1 MKKKLFIPL
10 ICLTAA
16 SITTLS
22 ISYADTASSKEK
34 NYTIEET
41 ITESETEIESG
52 SDEKHIER
60 CLDSIMKQDYP
71 NFEVILVNDG
81 STDESGIIIQKY
93 KEKYKNISYI
103 KQENKGVGAARNA
116 GIKVAKGDYISFVD
130 SDDLI
135 MVVIH

>member
-1 MKKKLFIPL
+1 METKKTL
-10 ICLTAA
+10 I
-16 SITTLS
+16 SIIVPVYNT
-22 ISYADTASSKEK
+22 EK
-34 NYTIEET
+34 Y
-41 ITESETEIESG
+41 
-52 SDEKHIER
+52 IER

-103 KQENKGVGAARNA
+103 KQENKGVGAERNA

-135 MVVIH
+135 MEDYCSHLLSIIGVRYCCCGQRKIY

>member
-1 MKKKLFIPL
+1 METKKTL
-10 ICLTAA
+10 I
-16 SITTLS
+16 SIIVPVYNT
-22 ISYADTASSKEK
+22 EK
-34 NYTIEET
+34 Y
-41 ITESETEIESG
+41 
-52 SDEKHIER
+52 IER

-135 MVVIH
+135 MEDYCSHLLVMQILLLRAEKNILIMFTISQKHLLRL

>member
-1 MKKKLFIPL
+1 METKKTL
-10 ICLTAA
+10 I
-16 SITTLS
+16 SIIVPVYNT
-22 ISYADTASSKEK
+22 EK
-34 NYTIEET
+34 YIEC
-41 ITESETEIESG
+41 
-52 SDEKHIER
+52 

-135 MVVIH
+135 MEDYCSHLLSIIGDADIVVAGREKIY

>member
-1 MKKKLFIPL
+1 METKKTL
-10 ICLTAA
+10 I
-16 SITTLS
+16 SIIVPVYNT
-22 ISYADTASSKEK
+22 
-34 NYTIEET
+34 
-41 ITESETEIESG
+41 
-52 SDEKHIER
+52 EKHIER

-130 SDDLI
+130 SDDFIMEDYCSHLLSIIGDAEKNILI
-135 MVVIH
+135 MFTISQKHLLRL